1 MALFDL
7 PAIGTFL
14 RPIGLIRYGYCLRVM
29 RQFHGSAVEE
39 PGIEYERW
47 GMQDGLPCDDGHV
60 KRGYYIDLLPGPAPD
75 VWAYTCRFG
84 IYSAAWAEP
93 LYYRAIGCDDSGQQE
108 LFA

>member
-47 GMQDGLPCDDGHV
+47 GMQDGRPHDDGHV
-60 KRGYYIDLLPGPAPD
+60 KGGYFIDLNPGPAPG
-75 VWAYTCRFG
+75 VWADVCRFG
-84 IYSAAWAEP
+84 SDRAAWLEP
-93 LYYRAIGCDDSGQQE
+93 LYYRAIDCDDTGQRS